1 VGGAAAGAGHRAHEP
16 VLDLSDGTGAER
28 RDGRDQGC
36 RFRCHVLKPLD
47 IFANFFIASASASA
61 AFTGLLFVAI
71 TVVNLE
77 RSDTRTKARI
87 TALAGSSF
95 ALLVDAFFVA
105 IIGLTVGVTIF
116 AIANVVMA
124 LFGLFVTSQLLPAVI
139 RAGNFARDA
148 PHRYRNI
155 ALPMASITTYLLQIG
170 FGAAVV
176 FLPSNAVLVHLLV
189 LIALGLYAGALS
201 RAWEI
206 TSGTPR

>member
-1 VGGAAAGAGHRAHEP
+1 
-16 VLDLSDGTGAER
+16 
-28 RDGRDQGC
+28 
-36 RFRCHVLKPLD
+36 
-47 IFANFFIASASASA
+47 
-61 AFTGLLFVAI
+61 LFVAI

-105 IIGLTVGVTIF
+105 II

-148 PHRYRNI
+148 PHRYRSI

-170 FGAAVV
+170 FGTVV
-176 FLPSNAVLVHLLV
+176 ALVPSNAVLVHLLV
-189 LIALGLYAGALS
+189 LIALGLYAGALA